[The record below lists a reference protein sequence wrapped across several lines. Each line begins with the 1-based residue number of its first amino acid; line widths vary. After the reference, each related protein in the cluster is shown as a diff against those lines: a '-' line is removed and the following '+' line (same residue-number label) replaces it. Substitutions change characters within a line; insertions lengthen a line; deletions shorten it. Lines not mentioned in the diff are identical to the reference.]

1 MSTITTN
8 AKASELF
15 PSFQNP
21 DPLFSLFVYLENLTF
36 KSVQFEYYIAIFGVI
51 LTMFHLIILTRKSM
65 MTSSVMAIMIGVAI
79 CDLVSMIVAISIK
92 DIIFNFARDECTP
105 PITYFVYRIFLI
117 FMSIRDDF
125 IRCSTWLGVF
135 MAAIRYV
142 VLRFFMKFKF
152 QTASN
157 LSVGFYAFGI
167 FLIFSTLL
175 SILNYLRTNLVQI
188 GVWRP
193 DPKCTGTLLTSS
205 SPTYEQRTSE
215 LFLANGEVILKL
227 FMLVNGSVSKIVP
240 CVLLPFLTIL
250 LVIELHRNER
260 RNSSVHGSVHHSS
273 EKTTALVIFVA
284 TTFFIAT
291 LPAGIVTMF
300 QVVYTDLGFLGIL
313 LEFHVAIIWR
323 VSVPLPWVILCS
335 RGIASDYAVACFEA
349 LIALLTLNGVTSLS
363 LFFYRMEAA
372 SQHAAHSLLHK
383 SVNFLKFSFYFM
395 ILVVAM
401 LSILIYP
408 VLKEQTGYKVKM
420 EQTLGFKLK
429 GFMWCDSCIFM
440 PLDSELFIL
449 WFVLAYLTISL
460 AFATGISAAVVTHD
474 SLKISHNKLSPGIS
488 YHSFKPV
495 VYTIKYLFPNG
506 WFIVLFYVSAQRDNS
521 LPVTYDTSAWIC
533 VGVDNAFNY

>member
-21 DPLFSLFVYLENLTF
+21 DSLFSLFVYLENLTF
-36 KSVQFEYYIAIFGVI
+36 KSVQFEYYIAIFGVS
-51 LTMFHLIILTRKSM
+51 LTTFHMIILTRKSM

-117 FMSIRDDF
+117 LMSIRDYF

-135 MAAIRYV
+135 MAAIRYS
-142 VLRFFMKFKF
+142 VLRFSMKSN
-152 QTASN
+152 TASN

-167 FLIFSTLL
+167 FSIFSTFL

-188 GVWRP
+188 GVWKP
-193 DPKCTGTLLTSS
+193 DAKCTEALSTSS

-227 FMLVNGSVSKIVP
+227 FMLVNGSVSKIIP
-240 CVLLPFLTIL
+240 CVLLPLLTIL
-250 LVIELHRNER
+250 LVIELHRKER
-260 RNSSVHGSVHHSS
+260 RDSSVHGSVHHST
-273 EKTTALVIFVA
+273 EKTTALVIFVT

-291 LPAGIVTMF
+291 LPAGIVIMF

-323 VSVPLPWVILCS
+323 VSVPLPWAILCS
-335 RGIASDYAVACFEA
+335 RGIASDYGVACFEA

-383 SVNFLKFSFYFM
+383 IVNFLKFSFYFM

-408 VLKEQTGYKVKM
+408 VLKEQTGYKTMKNH
-420 EQTLGFKLK
+420 EFKLK

-449 WFVLAYLTISL
+449 WFALAYLTISL
-460 AFATGISAAVVTHD
+460 AFATGISAAVVTYD
-474 SLKISHNKLSPGIS
+474 SLKISHNKLSPGIIAIQKN
-488 YHSFKPV
+488 F
-495 VYTIKYLFPNG
+495 F
-506 WFIVLFYVSAQRDNS
+506 VSLIAS
-521 LPVTYDTSAWIC
+521 VMEA
-533 VGVDNAFNY
+533 